1 MTAQETLFDD
11 EGEQREVDIE
21 DVDISEESKDRPL
34 SWITYGSFGVWGFA
48 TGSIV
53 HIGSLSMYISTQAD
67 TQRHQL

>member
-34 SWITYGSFGVWGFA
+34 S
-48 TGSIV
+48 
-53 HIGSLSMYISTQAD
+53 
-67 TQRHQL
+67 